1 MRVLAI
7 CFMAF
12 FMAGCTSLQT
22 QLDKSDVPDSKL
34 KYQSTKENKTS
45 SYVRLYTKPDELLG
59 LTFKELGIVAGE
71 SCRSTLQDSPASIA
85 TARQKMLA
93 KASYLNANAVLLHQ
107 CAILSGQGCYQ
118 IAICEGSALLT
129 TNK

>member
-1 MRVLAI
+1 MV
-7 CFMAF
+7 
-12 FMAGCTSLQT
+12 GCSSLPNQA
-22 QLDKSDVPDSKL
+22 DKANMPDSKL
-34 KYQSTKENKTS
+34 KHQPVKKVRAS

-59 LTFKELGIVAGE
+59 SSFKDLGIVAGE
-71 SCRSTLQDSPASIA
+71 SCRNTLQDPPASIA

-93 KASYLNANAVLLHQ
+93 KAASLNANAVLLHQ

-118 IAICEGSALLT
+118 TAICEGSALLT